1 MTTTVL
7 PLLTSA
13 AELGFMA
20 GGDDLGAKDTVKFS
34 HSVDI

>member
-13 AELGFMA
+13 AELGFLA
-20 GGDDLGAKDTVKFS
+20 GGDDREAKDTIKFS